1 MAISTNL
8 IKSFQ
13 LSALTTA
20 LALAGCGGGGG
31 NDTLPPPVKGG
42 GTGST
47 STSAIKISAI
57 SLIDVNGKTTMTVN
71 SSGVNAKLTVTD
83 ASGKAISGAM
93 VTFTATGGVTFGTSN
108 GAVLTNAN
116 GEASI
121 SVKPTNTTDTGAYSI
136 SATAVYNDTTAT
148 TAASNFSLQ
157 PANISLSSLAASN
170 TSLSSG
176 GTTNITLVTLD
187 ANTNTV
193 LNDIVVNFSATC
205 GTFTNNSVTSS
216 NQGNITTT
224 YKAINTDGKLCE
236 GTQTITAT
244 NSTGTVSKT
253 IALNIAAIQALS
265 LIHI

>member
-1 MAISTNL
+1 MA
-8 IKSFQ
+8 
-13 LSALTTA
+13 
-20 LALAGCGGGGG
+20 
-31 NDTLPPPVKGG
+31 
-42 GTGST
+42 
-47 STSAIKISAI
+47 
-57 SLIDVNGKTTMTVN
+57 
-71 SSGVNAKLTVTD
+71 TD
-83 ASGKAISGAM
+83 ANGKAISGAM

-193 LNDIVVNFSATC
+193 LILMSSTVLTYSYNLQITFDITQWLEL
-205 GTFTNNSVTSS
+205 TRNS
-216 NQGNITTT
+216 I
-224 YKAINTDGKLCE
+224 YE
-236 GTQTITAT
+236 YP
-244 NSTGTVSKT
+244 
-253 IALNIAAIQALS
+253 LN
-265 LIHI
+265 